1 VTTYKL
7 SSPRLE
13 TLDFRLLIDSTPG
26 LIHTSLPD
34 GYLDF
39 FNQTWLTYVGR
50 PLEDVQGWKWTTC
63 IHPDDVEVIV
73 QKWRACLASGEPFL
87 HEARVRRADGEYR
100 WMLHHKVALRN
111 GRGEIVKWYGS
122 SVDIEERKRA
132 EEKLQAAMS
141 ERARLAAVRAEIGMA
156 LARKESLEGVLDSCA
171 KALVRYL
178 DAAFARIWTLS
189 LDGRELELRASAGLY
204 TRLDGHYSRIPF
216 GKFKIGSIA
225 QARKPHV
232 TNDVQNDPRVDN
244 HEWARAEKMT
254 SFAGYPLVVEDR
266 VVGVMGMFSR
276 KALNQGTIETLSFI
290 ADGIAQSIERK
301 HAEDG
306 LRRSE
311 FYLAEAQRISHTGSW
326 VLNTSGFFEH
336 WSRELFRIYGLNP
349 RNGTPTLEQYLAAV
363 HPQDRELV
371 SASIRR
377 MREQGSGCDVKK
389 RIIRPDG
396 VVRHIRCVGIPVVD
410 DGLLKL
416 FGTAVDVTEQ
426 EELTQELQRRDAYS
440 AEAQE
445 LSHTGSFGW
454 KPDSGEIVW
463 SDETYRI
470 FEYERD
476 IKLTIER
483 IAQRVHPEDR
493 AGFQKVIDAASGGTT
508 HLEHT
513 YRLLLPE
520 GRIKYVH
527 ALAHTLRDASG
538 NREFVGA
545 ATDIT
550 SIKRAEKKLR
560 ASEAEVRRVLA
571 ELRQVVDLIPQHI
584 VVLDVG
590 GNAIFANEQVL
601 EYTGL
606 TIDEVRAGSFR
617 ERAFHPEDVERLR
630 DERQKALSGTAPFE
644 NEQRVLGKDGKY
656 RWFLIRYNPLID
668 GGGDTVRWYCG
679 ATEITERK
687 EAEEKLWHVI
697 DTIPT
702 LAWSMLPDGTN
713 EFLSKNWHDYTGLS
727 AEESHGWGWQAAF
740 HSEDLPPLMERW
752 RGMLVS
758 GEPGEIEARLRRHD
772 GVYRWFLIRAQP
784 FRDEAGKIVRWY
796 GTSTDIEDRKQ
807 AEDRH
812 RQGER
817 ELRQLA
823 NMLPQCVV
831 VLDKQGRLLQANKTM
846 LDYYGQTLEAIIGS
860 GNDNPLRRYLHPDDL
875 ERVQCE
881 RGIALSGEVPFES
894 EMRLLGKDGRH
905 RWFLFRYRPVVSL
918 EGNVVRWI
926 ATATDIDERK
936 HVEERTRNENL
947 ALREQIDRDSMFENI
962 VGSSEALRK
971 VLRQVTKVAPSD
983 STVLILGETGT
994 GKELVARAIHKR
1006 SGRSERAFIGVNCA
1020 AIPPSLIASEL
1031 FGHEKGAFT
1040 GATQRRVGRFE
1051 SASGGTI
1058 FLDEV
1063 GDLPPEI
1070 QIALLRVLQEHEIE
1084 RVGSNK
1090 AIAVDVRVLAATHRD
1105 LDTLVAEG
1113 KFREDLLY
1121 RLNVVPI
1128 QMPAL
1133 RERADDIP
1141 VLVDYFISRFE
1152 KKAGKKFKTIDKK
1165 TTELFKAYLWPGN
1178 VRELQNVIERAVIL
1192 SEEDAFCVDETWFTR
1207 QAPQAHGST
1216 VALTNAL
1223 QQQEKEMIEAALAES
1238 GGRVSGPGGAATR
1251 LGIPRP
1257 TLDAKIKRLGI
1268 NKYHF
1273 KGTSA

>member
-1 VTTYKL
+1 MVENSDL
-7 SSPRLE
+7 
-13 TLDFRLLIDSTPG
+13 RLLIDSTPA

-39 FNQTWLTYVGR
+39 FDQTWLTYVGR
-50 PLEDVQGWKWTTC
+50 RLQDLQGWKWTEC
-63 IHPDDVEVIV
+63 IHPDDVQEII
-73 QKWRACLASGEPFL
+73 QKWRACLATGEPFL

-100 WMLHHKVALRN
+100 WMLHHKAALRN
-111 GRGEIVKWYGS
+111 ERGEIVKWYGS

-132 EEKLQAAMS
+132 EDELRAAMS
-141 ERARLAAVRAEIGMA
+141 ERARLSAVRAEIGMA

-171 KALVRYL
+171 RALVQYL

-189 LDGRELELRASAGLY
+189 PDGQQLELRASAGLY
-204 TRLDGHYSRIPF
+204 TRLDGRYSRIPF

-225 QARKPHV
+225 QTREPHV
-232 TNDVQNDPRVDN
+232 TNDVQIDSRIDN
-244 HEWARAEKMT
+244 HEWAKAEQIT
-254 SFAGYPLVVEDR
+254 SFAGYPLLVEDR

-276 KALNQGTIETLSFI
+276 KALNQGTIETISFI

-301 HAEDG
+301 HAEEA
-306 LRRSE
+306 LQRSE
-311 FYLAEAQRISHTGSW
+311 FYLAEAQRIGHSGSW
-326 VLNTSGFFEH
+326 AFNVSGFFEH
-336 WSRELFRIYGLNP
+336 WSRELFQIYGLDP
-349 RNGTPTLEQYLAAV
+349 RKGAPTLEQYLATV
-363 HPQDRELV
+363 HPQDRELMV
-371 SASIRR
+371 ATIRR
-377 MREQGSGCDVKK
+377 MHEQGSGCDVKN

-396 VVRHIRCVGIPVVD
+396 VTRHIRCVGVPVLE
-410 DGLLKL
+410 DGVLKRCY
-416 FGTAVDVTEQ
+416 GTAMDVTEQ

-440 AEAQE
+440 AKAQV

-454 KPDSGEIVW
+454 KPESGEIVW

-476 IKLTIER
+476 SRLTIDLV
-483 IAQRVHPEDR
+483 AQRVHPEDR
-493 AGFQKVIDAASGGTT
+493 TEFQRVIDAASRGST
-508 HLEHT
+508 HLDHT
-513 YRLLLPE
+513 YRLLLPD
-520 GRIKYVH
+520 GRTKHVR
-527 ALAHTLRDASG
+527 ALAYAVEDVTG
-538 NREFVGA
+538 TREFVGA
-545 ATDIT
+545 ATDVT
-550 SIKRAEKKLR
+550 SIKRAEAKLR
-560 ASEAEVRRVLA
+560 RSETEVRQVLA
-571 ELRQVVDLIPQHI
+571 ELQKVVDLIPGHI
-584 VVLDVG
+584 AVLDSAG
-590 GNAIFANEQVL
+590 RAIFANRQVQ

-606 TIDEVRAGSFR
+606 TIDEVRDGGFR
-617 ERAFHPEDVERLR
+617 ALAFHPEDVERLR
-630 DERQKALSGTAPFE
+630 DERQKALAGTVPFE

-656 RWFLIRYNPLID
+656 RWFLIRYNPLVD
-668 GGGDTVRWYCG
+668 ERGCVVRWYCSG
-679 ATEITERK
+679 TEITERK
-687 EAEEKLWHVI
+687 EAEENLRRVI
-697 DTIPT
+697 DAIPT
-702 LAWSMLPDGTN
+702 LAWCNLPDGTN
-713 EFLSKNWHDYTGLS
+713 EFLNKNWHDYTGLS
-727 AEESHGWGWQAAF
+727 PEESHGWGWQIAF
-740 HSEDLPPLMERW
+740 HPEDLPALMEKW
-752 RGMLVS
+752 KGMLVS
-758 GEPGEIEARLRRHD
+758 GEAGEIESRLRRHD
-772 GVYRWFLIRAQP
+772 GVYRWFLIRAEP
-784 FRDEAGKIVRWY
+784 FRDERGNIVRWY
-796 GTSTDIEDRKQ
+796 GTSTDIDDRKQ
-807 AEDRH
+807 AEDKI

-831 VLDKQGRLLQANKTM
+831 VLDKQGCLLEANKTM
-846 LDYYGQTLEAIIGS
+846 LDYYGQTLEEIS
-860 GNDNPLRRYLHPDDL
+860 GNGSDDRLKRYLHPDDL
-875 ERVQCE
+875 KRIQSE
-881 RGIALSGEVPFES
+881 RGTALAKGGPFES
-894 EMRLLGKDGRH
+894 ETRLLGKDGRF
-905 RWFLFRYRPVVSL
+905 RWFLFRYKPVINQD
-918 EGNVVRWI
+918 GDVVRWV

-936 HVEERTRNENL
+936 HAEERTRNENL
-947 ALREQIDRDSMFENI
+947 ALREQIDRDSMFEDI

-971 VLRQVTKVAPSD
+971 VLRQVAKVAPSD

-994 GKELVARAIHKR
+994 GKELLARAIHKR

-1031 FGHEKGAFT
+1031 FGHERGAFT

-1141 VLVDYFISRFE
+1141 VLVDYFIGRFG
-1152 KKAGKKFKTIDKK
+1152 KKAGKKFRTIDKK
-1165 TTELFKAYLWPGN
+1165 TSELFKGYPWPGN

-1192 SEEDAFCVDETWFTR
+1192 SEGDTFCVDETWLKRRT
-1207 QAPQAHGST
+1207 PQPPGAT
-1216 VALTNAL
+1216 LALANAL
-1223 QQQEKEMIEAALAES
+1223 QQQEKQIIEAALAES
-1238 GGRVSGPGGAATR
+1238 GGRVCGPSGAAAR

-1268 NKYHF
+1268 NKHKF
-1273 KGTSA
+1273 RSPSA